1 MNKTI
6 LIVEDNQDLNS
17 FIRIRLKSH
26 GYDVESCFDGAT
38 AYEKIIETKPD
49 LVILDLDI
57 PEMYGF
63 ELLGRVRNMKGLD
76 KTKFMILTGAPD
88 KVGDKTG
95 DEQWKSMTGVEAF
108 ISKPFVSEDFLIRIK
123 EILES

>member
-1 MNKTI
+1 MKKTI
-6 LIVEDNQDLNS
+6 LVVEDNQDLNS
-17 FIRIRLKSH
+17 FIQIRLKSQ
-26 GYDVESCFDGAT
+26 GYDVESCFDGAS
-38 AYEKIIETKPD
+38 AFEKIIEKKPD

-88 KVGDKTG
+88 KVGDKTA
-95 DEQWKSMTGVEAF
+95 DEQWKNMTGVEAF
-108 ISKPFVSEDFLIRIK
+108 VSKPFISEDFLSKIK
-123 EILES
+123 EILNS